1 MSATLYPGV
10 QFYAEVIADTHT
22 LRRTPS
28 TYSYGN
34 RLELVPRR
42 NDLYVICADGSVQS
56 VWESERPIG
65 WEVFETENGW
75 AYRIT
80 QVGFEPQPCL
90 VRFHSRADTIRPG
103 SRGVGTCVFVERRV
117 EPIES
122 KPDGEIT
129 DLSVSFSRFAAIYE
143 AEEDGEP
150 EVTST
155 PPPEC
160 PGAPRKAARNIAFG
174 SAIDIARSRGD
185 SEEVEA
191 LEKFSQGELSY
202 AEMRMRCG

>member
-1 MSATLYPGV
+1 MSLTPGL
-10 QFYAEVIADTHT
+10 QFYAEVISCLAPDVPT
-22 LRRTPS
+22 LRRTAS
-28 TYSYGN
+28 TYGYGDA
-34 RLELVPRR
+34 LELAPRH
-42 NDLYVICADGSVQS
+42 NDLYVVCQDGSVQS
-56 VWESERPIG
+56 VWEPDRPIG
-65 WEVFETENGW
+65 WEIFESETGW
-75 AYRIT
+75 SYRVT

-90 VRFHSRADTIRPG
+90 VRYHSQ
-103 SRGVGTCVFVERRV
+103 
-117 EPIES
+117 
-122 KPDGEIT
+122 
-129 DLSVSFSRFAAIYE
+129 
-143 AEEDGEP
+143 AEEIRLGGCGVASSRLGAIHEDDEEGEP